1 MASNWRRFPAG
12 RLAGGSLIKQ
22 NLYDSVQGIASGF
35 WEAPAGS
42 AAYTI
47 TAQSGIY
54 NISGQSIGLSRNRN
68 IAAQPGAYSLS
79 GQGIGLSRNR
89 TLAAQ
94 AGSYSYTGQ
103 AATVTYTPNAVGYTL
118 TAQPGSYVLTGQ
130 SATLLR
136 SKQITAQVGSYTVN
150 GQAATLLRSKQITA
164 QVGSYTVNGQ
174 AATLLRYR
182 SLFAQHG
189 SYAYVGKTA
198 ALTKTGM
205 VWPLETDVRLG
216 VQYGPTGTEYT
227 GTLTGGGGNAILM
240 RRR

>member
-150 GQAATLLRSKQITA
+150 GQAATLLR
-164 QVGSYTVNGQ
+164 
-174 AATLLRYR
+174 YR

>member
-12 RLAGGSLIKQ
+12 GLAGGSLIKQ

-150 GQAATLLRSKQITA
+150 GQAATLLR
-164 QVGSYTVNGQ
+164 
-174 AATLLRYR
+174 YR